1 MLDRGIGGFVYAS
14 MYTRRVAV
22 SKVLRANP
30 VVLLNCMARVRGI
43 PTVLSDE
50 REAGRSAARVLLRH
64 GHRDGIVVVGENT
77 AHVIAAAE
85 RRAGI
90 YEVMGQ
96 QGAEIADSI
105 ETSWWP
111 EPAYEAVGE
120 YLAEGNRPTVLI
132 CPNDRIA
139 LGAYQ
144 AAHDAGLVIPDDLS
158 VVSFDDSDLASWM
171 RPGLSSLALRHFE
184 LGRRAVEILLSDS
197 RPTEIQRVAM
207 PLRERGS
214 IAGPPLRK
222 RARRTRATK

>member
-1 MLDRGIGGFVYAS
+1 LWS
-14 MYTRRVAV
+14 
-22 SKVLRANP
+22 
-30 VVLLNCMARVRGI
+30 
-43 PTVLSDE
+43 E
-50 REAGRSAARVLLRH
+50 
-64 GHRDGIVVVGENT
+64 
-77 AHVIAAAE
+77 HVIAAAE

-90 YEVMGQ
+90 YAVMGQ

-120 YLAEGNRPTVLI
+120 YLEGNRPTALI
-132 CPNDRIA
+132 CLNDRIA

-144 AAHDAGLVIPDDLS
+144 AVRDAGLVIPDDLS

-171 RPGLSSLALRHFE
+171 RPGLSSLALPHFE
-184 LGRRAVEILLSDS
+184 LGRRAVEILLSDN

-222 RARRTRATK
+222 RARRARATK

>member
-1 MLDRGIGGFVYAS
+1 MWS
-14 MYTRRVAV
+14 
-22 SKVLRANP
+22 
-30 VVLLNCMARVRGI
+30 
-43 PTVLSDE
+43 E
-50 REAGRSAARVLLRH
+50 
-64 GHRDGIVVVGENT
+64 
-77 AHVIAAAE
+77 HVIAAAE

-90 YEVMGQ
+90 YAVMGQ

-120 YLAEGNRPTVLI
+120 YLEGNRPTALI
-132 CPNDRIA
+132 CLNDRIA
-139 LGAYQ
+139 VGTYQ
-144 AAHDAGLVIPDDLS
+144 AARDAGLVIPDDLS

-171 RPGLSSLALRHFE
+171 RPGLSSLALPHFE

-222 RARRTRATK
+222 RARRARATK

>member
-1 MLDRGIGGFVYAS
+1 MLDRGVGGFVYAS

-43 PTVLSDE
+43 PTVLPDE
-50 REAGRSAARVLLRH
+50 REAGRSAARVLLRR

-96 QGAEIADSI
+96 QGAEIANSI

-120 YLAEGNRPTVLI
+120 YLAEGNRPTALI
-132 CPNDRIA
+132 PCVSG
-139 LGAYQ
+139 L
-144 AAHDAGLVIPDDLS
+144 HEAG
-158 VVSFDDSDLASWM
+158 
-171 RPGLSSLALRHFE
+171 
-184 LGRRAVEILLSDS
+184 
-197 RPTEIQRVAM
+197 
-207 PLRERGS
+207 GS
-214 IAGPPLRK
+214 
-222 RARRTRATK
+222 